1 MWWTQSCQGKFQYI
15 MSSCKRAIKV
25 FTCLLFFLLLSFPTC
40 WCCKY
45 VLGSKKKKKKE
56 FMTKQLN
63 TSCSFFSLNP
73 LHPNISMHILHTAL
87 YTFPKVLTGRICL
100 PIKRFLPRWTFPFF
114 LMTLVCD
121 SGLILLGE
129 FRCLS
134 LLGFKELNIH
144 EIQTRQTSKIQNE
157 SFIIWRTL
165 SLKNHISY
173 AILPTAHPAILMI
186 IVWRNC
192 IWSSNNPPNCYFSLL

>member
-1 MWWTQSCQGKFQYI
+1 
-15 MSSCKRAIKV
+15 MSWEV
-25 FTCLLFFLLLSFPTC
+25 
-40 WCCKY
+40 
-45 VLGSKKKKKKE
+45 KKKKKKE

-192 IWSSNNPPNCYFSLL
+192 IWSCNNPLIVTFLCCNHLS

>member
-1 MWWTQSCQGKFQYI
+1 
-15 MSSCKRAIKV
+15 MSWEV
-25 FTCLLFFLLLSFPTC
+25 
-40 WCCKY
+40 
-45 VLGSKKKKKKE
+45 KKKKE
-56 FMTKQLN
+56 RKNLWQNNWIHHVL
-63 TSCSFFSLNP
+63 FFSLNP

-87 YTFPKVLTGRICL
+87 YIFPKVLTGRICL
-100 PIKRFLPRWTFPFF
+100 PIKRFLPRWTFPYFV
-114 LMTLVCD
+114 MTLVCD
-121 SGLILLGE
+121 SGVILLGE

-165 SLKNHISY
+165 SLKNHILY

-192 IWSSNNPPNCYFSLL
+192 IWSSNNPLIVTFLCCNHLS

>member
-25 FTCLLFFLLLSFPTC
+25 FTCLLFFLLLSFPAC

-63 TSCSFFSLNP
+63 TSCSFFFSLNP

-100 PIKRFLPRWTFPFF
+100 PIKRFLPKWTLPFF

-121 SGLILLGE
+121 SGVILLGE
-129 FRCLS
+129 IRCLS

-157 SFIIWRTL
+157 SFII
-165 SLKNHISY
+165 
-173 AILPTAHPAILMI
+173 
-186 IVWRNC
+186 
-192 IWSSNNPPNCYFSLL
+192 